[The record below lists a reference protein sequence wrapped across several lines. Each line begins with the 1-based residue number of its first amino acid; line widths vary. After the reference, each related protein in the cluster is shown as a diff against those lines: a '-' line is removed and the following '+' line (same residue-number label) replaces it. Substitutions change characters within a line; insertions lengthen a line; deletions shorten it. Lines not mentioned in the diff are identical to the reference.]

1 MNSIKGTGKMELFD
15 FKWTNGNHEDF
26 KKFYSITEE
35 YYSKLVGGAENR
47 MAFIP
52 YNICDNIQDVVIAY
66 KNDKAVGCAGLKGY
80 SSADAEIKRV
90 WVDPAYRGQGLATKL
105 MELIETK
112 AKERNF
118 KRVILQTREIMQD
131 AVALY
136 RKLGYH
142 QIANYSPYDKLKDA
156 VCFAKDIQGNR

>member
-1 MNSIKGTGKMELFD
+1 MIHRNITLNLIREIGKMELFN

-35 YYSKLVGGAENR
+35 YYSRIVGGAENR

-80 SSADAEIKRV
+80 SSVDAEIKRV

-131 AVALY
+131 AVAL
-136 RKLGYH
+136 
-142 QIANYSPYDKLKDA
+142 
-156 VCFAKDIQGNR
+156 